1 MRIKNSEAM
10 ELILKAAIL
19 KAIGNNNNNNNNI
32 NTFTLSLS
40 LPPSSSLLLQ
50 DKFNELSENTNNI
63 PRTSSGVQSVID
75 ASKAAA
81 TEVSLYNTAISLH
94 TSCMK
99 VFNKESLMAH
109 EEDIYKPY
117 IGYYEVPVRIMQLL
131 LYCVV
136 IYSLNYT
143 KLSLK

>member
-32 NTFTLSLS
+32 NIHSLS
-40 LPPSSSLLLQ
+40 PSSSLFLQ

-81 TEVSLYNTAISLH
+81 TEVSLYNTA
-94 TSCMK
+94 T
-99 VFNKESLMAH
+99 
-109 EEDIYKPY
+109 
-117 IGYYEVPVRIMQLL
+117 
-131 LYCVV
+131 
-136 IYSLNYT
+136 
-143 KLSLK
+143 